1 MSTQPQDHGILSGLS
16 MFNGQSQQNSNP
28 NSDEK
33 ASNQALPPKN
43 TPIIP
48 HASSPSNVKLVG
60 SNRFVVFQ
68 SLTQIF
74 C

>member
-1 MSTQPQDHGILSGLS
+1 MSTQPQEHGIVSGLS
-16 MFNGQSQQNSNP
+16 LFNGQPQQNSNP

-33 ASNQALPPKN
+33 ASNQALPPTK
-43 TPIIP
+43 TPI
-48 HASSPSNVKLVG
+48 HTSTSSSPNVKLVG

-68 SLTQIF
+68 FLTQTL